1 MWGGAYHC
9 ADLDESS
16 CCKALLWCL
25 QAPPSPTSDRTPSA
39 SLSPL
44 HERRNRK
51 KIRARQCLFPQG
63 HCCHCVFN
71 IQWCVWNYVCVR
83 TVTCFLTPS
92 NDSKNILLK
101 GIFFLTVWEH
111 IQTASVQHNDSFTV
125 ISWISWRSHHK
136 VIRHMTL
143 TLLKSRYQLVDNVLH
158 CSVMAKKNKRIISYL
173 VSLWGL
179 TLWANSI
186 WILHPKNRTC
196 KMRCTWQSYI
206 IFNSCSQPGGLNLIK
221 ESQM

>member
-1 MWGGAYHC
+1 M
-9 ADLDESS
+9 
-16 CCKALLWCL
+16 
-25 QAPPSPTSDRTPSA
+25 
-39 SLSPL
+39 
-44 HERRNRK
+44 
-51 KIRARQCLFPQG
+51 
-63 HCCHCVFN
+63 
-71 IQWCVWNYVCVR
+71 VCVKLC
-83 TVTCFLTPS
+83 VCAHC
-92 NDSKNILLK
+92 NLLPYTQQRQQEYFIK
-101 GIFFLTVWEH
+101 RYFFLTVWEH
-111 IQTASVQHNDSFTV
+111 IQTASVQHNDSFFTV
-125 ISWISWRSHHK
+125 ISWISWWSHHK

-186 WILHPKNRTC
+186 WILHPKNHTC